1 MGRKLRNEDERIMQ
15 TPACLFRRQFDF
27 LKAHPEF
34 DFHNMIRTE
43 LDKCIQLKDAKYLG
57 KNETETE

>member
-1 MGRKLRNEDERIMQ
+1 MQ